1 MRSEWTNLL
10 GFFTTLEKTWWG
22 HWEGKLKLMYFISGW
37 MKTRICP
44 FSSPMIWYY
53 FIINTCYSKMA
64 YDKDVITVISRPCRS
79 RSWVPDRK
87 QTYSHGQSPWGGT
100 EVFII
105 FCNFY
110 VPSWNSASFSKFSCS
125 FPPPPYTKLKL
136 IRKNSGYKSPALF
149 VGWGERLGL
158 CELENAPEMKSAPS
172 LLTIMIVAMTFQ
184 TSNGPFLPWD
194 TEKFIKGKAILG
206 ILFCSGDGASATP
219 VCMCRG
225 CRWLKFCRNA
235 SRVFFFSCTR
245 VMMII
250 TSFPWYNFV
259 WRVFIAFSRSGE
271 WKGSID
277 RHVRYLI
284 AYIAVGLVVP
294 EKAATPDFGER
305 QSGELTCF

>member
-22 HWEGKLKLMYFISGW
+22 YWEGKLKLMYFISGW

-125 FPPPPYTKLKL
+125 FPSPTL
-136 IRKNSGYKSPALF
+136 YKVETHKKKFWIQESS
-149 VGWGERLGL
+149 VVCGVRGE
-158 CELENAPEMKSAPS
+158 
-172 LLTIMIVAMTFQ
+172 
-184 TSNGPFLPWD
+184 
-194 TEKFIKGKAILG
+194 
-206 ILFCSGDGASATP
+206 
-219 VCMCRG
+219 
-225 CRWLKFCRNA
+225 
-235 SRVFFFSCTR
+235 
-245 VMMII
+245 
-250 TSFPWYNFV
+250 
-259 WRVFIAFSRSGE
+259 
-271 WKGSID
+271 
-277 RHVRYLI
+277 
-284 AYIAVGLVVP
+284 VGLVWIGKRP
-294 EKAATPDFGER
+294 RNEKRTKSFNHHDCSYDLPDIKRALSPLRYGEVHKR
-305 QSGELTCF
+305 QGNTWDSLLLWGWSVCYTCMYVSGMSLAQILSKRK